1 MAKYKSDRKRVAKN
15 TVLLYI
21 RMIIVMG
28 VSLFTSRVILESL
41 GVEDYGVYNI
51 VGGIAYSF
59 GFFSSALTN
68 AIQRYLSFGHGEGSI
83 EKVRNYL
90 SIITIFLIYMVF
102 MFLFFPL

>member
-59 GFFSSALTN
+59 GFF
-68 AIQRYLSFGHGEGSI
+68 FG
-83 EKVRNYL
+83 KR
-90 SIITIFLIYMVF
+90 
-102 MFLFFPL
+102 PQP